1 MSWMDMPDGSR
12 MEVFGSGGGQFV
24 ADRLSQI
31 TGTKVPLMGQIPLD
45 PNLRI
50 GGDLGNPIVLSEPNS
65 PATIAFG
72 GIADQLAVR
81 RSSLAGKS
89 LNLGVTKK

>member
-1 MSWMDMPDGSR
+1 MRKVISSALAPDAIGPYSQAIKVNG
-12 MEVFGSGGGQFV
+12 MVFTS
-24 ADRLSQI
+24 
-31 TGTKVPLMGQIPLD
+31 GQIPLD
-45 PNLRI
+45 PNLRV
-50 GGDLGNPIVLSEPNS
+50 GGDLGNPIVLSEPTS